1 MTTNNRISNLVSTQL
16 PFFVRNDH
24 DNFVKFVEAYYE
36 YLEQQGKTV
45 EVAKNL
51 RNYIDVDQSV
61 DVFTEELYD
70 TFIRLIPSDVVADR
84 SLILKHIKD
93 FYAAKGSE
101 KSIAFLLNIITG
113 DGNTSFY
120 YPKRDVLRASD
131 GKWFIEKSLKVQD
144 VRTDNVAN
152 ADITAVNNF
161 IGTRITGQT
170 SNATAIVEKVDT
182 FYEGGTLVKELKI
195 SGQERDFSSGEVI
208 RASYNSEGLV
218 RSISANLISGI
229 LNTVQIVKSGNNYV
243 VGSEIPIESNSGTGG
258 VVIISSVTTGNISS
272 LFVQQGGAGFQNNQ
286 FLSFTSAT
294 GSGANA
300 NVNSVQDDGTY
311 HPASYNIVGSIISL
325 EANTPINNTKYSNL
339 NSSITNP
346 ANSWISNSMT
356 YWTYANTGPVTSV
369 LLLNPGSGY
378 TSLPSIGVQANT
390 VIRQIGILGK
400 MNVVSGGTGY
410 ANNEIIHFQNV
421 LGGKG
426 TGALAN
432 IYRVNATGSIQE
444 VRFIAMPGHIIGGAG
459 YDQNY
464 LPRANI
470 ISNTG
475 VNGNVVVTSLLGY
488 GDVITASSDSVGQ
501 ILALTIVSGGT
512 GYTTAPTLNLMSIGD
527 GTAQATATIVTG
539 AYTYPGRY
547 LNDDGHVSSYNYLQD
562 RDYYQNYSYVVRV
575 KSSVE
580 RYRKALKDLAHPS
593 GLKFFGE
600 YLYVDDQIINED
612 GTSTENVTKNTIFSL
627 SSYVYAGNAAT
638 PNTINIGRTSHGL
651 YAGNTVYVEFE
662 TGDIANIANGIL
674 TVSSVINANAYIVRN
689 NVLFNTAYTANG
701 NVYVALYK

>member
-195 SGQERDFSSGEVI
+195 SGQERDFSSGEII

-243 VGSEIPIESNSGTGG
+243 VGSEVPIESNSGTGG
-258 VVIISSVTTGNISS
+258 VIIVSSVTTGNISS

-286 FLSFTSAT
+286 FLSFTSTT

-300 NVNSVQDDGTY
+300 NVN
-311 HPASYNIVGSIISL
+311 
-325 EANTPINNTKYSNL
+325 
-339 NSSITNP
+339 
-346 ANSWISNSMT
+346 
-356 YWTYANTGPVTSV
+356 
-369 LLLNPGSGY
+369 
-378 TSLPSIGVQANT
+378 GV
-390 VIRQIGILGK
+390 
-400 MNVVSGGTGY
+400 S
-410 ANNEIIHFQNV
+410 
-421 LGGKG
+421 
-426 TGALAN
+426 
-432 IYRVNATGSIQE
+432 
-444 VRFIAMPGHIIGGAG
+444 
-459 YDQNY
+459 
-464 LPRANI
+464 
-470 ISNTG
+470 
-475 VNGNVVVTSLLGY
+475 
-488 GDVITASSDSVGQ
+488 
-501 ILALTIVSGGT
+501 
-512 GYTTAPTLNLMSIGD
+512 
-527 GTAQATATIVTG
+527 
-539 AYTYPGRY
+539 
-547 LNDDGHVSSYNYLQD
+547 
-562 RDYYQNYSYVVRV
+562 
-575 KSSVE
+575 
-580 RYRKALKDLAHPS
+580 
-593 GLKFFGE
+593 
-600 YLYVDDQIINED
+600 
-612 GTSTENVTKNTIFSL
+612 
-627 SSYVYAGNAAT
+627 
-638 PNTINIGRTSHGL
+638 
-651 YAGNTVYVEFE
+651 
-662 TGDIANIANGIL
+662 
-674 TVSSVINANAYIVRN
+674 
-689 NVLFNTAYTANG
+689 
-701 NVYVALYK
+701 